1 MDSRDLWEEQ
11 VSRLTKNYGLLLE
24 KIEDMDA
31 RMEYVENLVLTLL
44 VGLKKSGV
52 LVPVEEDSPEE

>member
-24 KIEDMDA
+24 KIENMDA

>member
-1 MDSRDLWEEQ
+1 MDTRDLWEEQ
-11 VSRLTKNYGLLLE
+11 VSRLTNKYGLLLE

-44 VGLKKSGV
+44 VGLKNSGV
-52 LVPVEEDSPEE
+52 LVPAEEDSPEE